1 MIIRCFYNQK
11 TNFIVTISNKHI
23 KFLNIFNIKLVKF
36 YSDLMN
42 NDGKNTNTIKNIEY
56 EITCYEY
63 DKLYKKIY
71 LDLLE

>member
-11 TNFIVTISNKHI
+11 TNFIVTISNKH
-23 KFLNIFNIKLVKF
+23 
-36 YSDLMN
+36 
-42 NDGKNTNTIKNIEY
+42 IKNIEY